1 MCGIDLCQHERLFTN
16 SRKKADV
23 MTKDAMTEK
32 ARELYSRATTASLT
46 AQLVKRGMRS
56 RAISNIAPVN
66 PDTPR
71 VFGPAYTLR
80 YIPMRE
86 DLATGAAMADPD
98 NPQRK
103 AIEVVPPG
111 HVLIADTHGMD
122 VSGTFGDIL
131 VARLQVRG
139 VAGIVSDGPMRDIAE
154 LRKMD
159 FPVFARGNAA
169 PPSYAS
175 MLAADAQVPIG
186 CGGVAVFPGD
196 IVIADPDGVV
206 ILPAAIA
213 EEVARDAVEQDQ
225 LEAYVRKRIE
235 GGDSIVGVYPPNE
248 ETKAAYQ
255 AWLAKR

>member
-1 MCGIDLCQHERLFTN
+1 MTN
-16 SRKKADV
+16 AEITD
-23 MTKDAMTEK
+23 E
-32 ARELYSRATTASLT
+32 ARELYARASTASLT
-46 AQLVKRGMRS
+46 AQLIKRGLRT
-56 RAISNIAPVN
+56 RGISNIAPVN
-66 PDTPR
+66 PATPR
-71 VFGPAYTLR
+71 LFGPAYTLR

-86 DLATGAAMADPD
+86 DLATGEAMADPE

-103 AIEVVPPG
+103 SIELVPPG
-111 HVLIADTHGMD
+111 HVLIVDTQGMD

-131 VARLQVRG
+131 IARLQMRG
-139 VAGIVSDGPMRDIAE
+139 VAGVVSDGPMRDIAE
-154 LRKMD
+154 LKKMD

-175 MLAADAQVPIG
+175 MIAADAQIPIG

-196 IVIADPDGVV
+196 IVIGDADGVV

-213 EEVARDAVEQDQ
+213 QEVARNAVEQDQ
-225 LEAYVRKRIE
+225 LEAYVRMRVE

-248 ETKAAYQ
+248 ETKAAYR

>member
-1 MCGIDLCQHERLFTN
+1 MSKGT
-16 SRKKADV
+16 
-23 MTKDAMTEK
+23 MTEA
-32 ARELYSRATTASLT
+32 ARELYARATTASLT
-46 AQLVKRGMRS
+46 AQLVKRGFRT
-56 RAISNIAPVN
+56 RAISNILPVN

-86 DLATGAAMADPD
+86 DLATGAAMADPE

-103 AIEVVPPG
+103 AIEVAPPG
-111 HVLIADTHGMD
+111 HVIIVDTHGMD
-122 VSGTFGDIL
+122 TSGTFGDIL
-131 VARLQVRG
+131 VARLRVRG

-159 FPVFARGNAA
+159 FPVFTKGNAA

-206 ILPAAIA
+206 VLPADIA
-213 EEVARDAVEQDQ
+213 EEVARDAVEQDR
-225 LEAYVRKRIE
+225 LEAYVRQRIE
-235 GGDSIVGVYPPNE
+235 SGDSIVGVYPPNE
-248 ETKAAYQ
+248 ATKAAYQ
-255 AWLAKR
+255 AWLAEQ

>member
-1 MCGIDLCQHERLFTN
+1 MANTE
-16 SRKKADV
+16 
-23 MTKDAMTEK
+23 MTQN
-32 ARELYSRATTASLT
+32 ARELYERASTASLT
-46 AQLVKRGMRS
+46 AQLIKRGFRT

-66 PDTPR
+66 PETPR

-86 DLATGAAMADPD
+86 DLATGEAMADPE

-103 AIEVVPPG
+103 SIEAVPPG
-111 HVLIADTHGMD
+111 HVFVVDTQGMD

-139 VAGIVSDGPMRDIAE
+139 VAGVVSDGPMRDIAE
-154 LRKMD
+154 LENMD

-196 IVIADPDGVV
+196 IVIGDPDGVV

-213 EEVARDAVEQDQ
+213 EDVARAAVEQDQ
-225 LEAYVRKRIE
+225 LEAYVRQRIE

-248 ETKAAYQ
+248 KTRADYETWKAKQ
-255 AWLAKR
+255 R